1 MTLSKQALV
10 RDRERLETYKANF
23 AKAFSFHEGETDPDF
38 IKAKQDIID
47 HLQAWEARLSAQEKA
62 YKAQQGRGR

>member
-1 MTLSKQALV
+1 MTKQALV

-23 AKAFSFHEGETDPDF
+23 AKAFSFHEGETDPEYL
-38 IKAKQDIID
+38 KAKQGIID
-47 HLQAWEARLSAQEKA
+47 HLTAWEARLSAQEKA

>member
-10 RDRERLETYKANF
+10 RDRERLERYKANF
-23 AKAFSFHEGETDPDF
+23 AKSFSLHEGDTDPAYL
-38 IKAKQDIID
+38 KAKQDIID
-47 HLQAWEARLSAQEKA
+47 HLKEWEARLSAQERA